1 MKGILPQITLIFADF
16 FFDNQMVNIC
26 VYLRNLRE
34 TKKQS
39 F

>member
-1 MKGILPQITLIFADF
+1 MRNIIPQITLIFADF
-16 FFDNQMVNIC
+16 FVDKQMDIIC

-34 TKKQS
+34 IKNQV

>member
-1 MKGILPQITLIFADF
+1 MKSILPQITLIFAD

-26 VYLRNLRE
+26 VYLRNPRE
-34 TKKQS
+34 TKKQV

>member
-1 MKGILPQITLIFADF
+1 MKGILPQITMIFAD

-34 TKKQS
+34 IKKQS